1 MTLKRFIS
9 NKSLLAVE
17 AASVAPAVADSLA
30 ESILGRSRMLWELAT
45 GENPVADDEGATGLN
60 PQGKRGVDRSGAPWG
75 DALRHPM
82 WTYES
87 ECNQTPTL
95 VYGRTAPWI
104 SLNDV
109 GQTQRRTITVE
120 VKPFQERPLT
130 PYSRGI
136 LQVLGLRLGG
146 AGVGSAAA
154 TIRCLSDD
162 EDFSSTATLTIS
174 TTSLTGQVGSPFFT
188 LRPGI
193 NTLTFE
199 IQLTAK
205 SGVANGLSIDVASL
219 VQNAIRTH

>member
-9 NKSLLAVE
+9 SKTLLAIE
-17 AASVAPAVADSLA
+17 AASLAPAVADSLA

-75 DALRHPM
+75 DACLHPL

-87 ECNQTPTL
+87 EANETSTL
-95 VYGRTAPWI
+95 VYGRTTPWI
-104 SLNDV
+104 SLGDV
-109 GQTQRRTITVE
+109 GQAQRRTITVE
-120 VKPFQERPLT
+120 VKPFQERQMT

-136 LQVLGLRLGG
+136 LQVLGFRLGG
-146 AGVGSAAA
+146 AGVGSATA
-154 TIRCLSDD
+154 TITC
-162 EDFSSTATLTIS
+162 FSSDQDSSTSSTLTIS
-174 TTSLTGQVGSPFFT
+174 TTSMTAAVGSPFFT

-199 IQLTAK
+199 VKLTAK
-205 SGVANGLSIDVASL
+205 SGVATGVSIDVATLSQ
-219 VQNAIRTH
+219 VAVRSH